1 VTRDVEFYNPAIS
14 EAAVEKM
21 NRFAQSVGH
30 LSGPVAYDRVVAVRF
45 RDLWQLQ
52 R

>member
-1 VTRDVEFYNPAIS
+1 
-14 EAAVEKM
+14 M

-30 LSGPVAYDRVVAVRF
+30 LSGPVAYDKVVAVQY
-45 RDLWQLQ
+45 RDLW